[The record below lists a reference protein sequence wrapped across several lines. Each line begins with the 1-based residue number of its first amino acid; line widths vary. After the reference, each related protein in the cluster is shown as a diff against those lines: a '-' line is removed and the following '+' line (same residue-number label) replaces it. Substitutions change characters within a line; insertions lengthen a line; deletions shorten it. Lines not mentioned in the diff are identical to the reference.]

1 VSIDE
6 WLDSLALWARL
17 WPQRPL
23 PHESAEAWFLLLEDL
38 DAHDVRAG
46 LLAMAAD
53 PENRWP
59 PASPGEIRDR
69 CAGPDEDWVAAL
81 ARLAD
86 LVRRHP
92 YYDPPT
98 DLEPALAEY
107 VRSLGGWSSLCRS
120 LDLTDSTTRAQFRD
134 HWRVAS
140 RRAQVDRAALVAGSV
155 LPELTAGDDDR

>member
-1 VSIDE
+1 MTIDE
-6 WLDSLALWARL
+6 WLDNLALWARL

-23 PHESAEAWFLLLEDL
+23 PHESAEAWFVLLEDL
-38 DAHDVRAG
+38 DGAAVRAG

-69 CAGPDEDWVAAL
+69 CAPPGEDWTTAL

-86 LVRRHP
+86 IVRHHP

-107 VRSLGGWSSLCRS
+107 VRSMGGWRNLCRT

-140 RRAQVDRAALVAGSV
+140 RRAQVEQASLVAGSV
-155 LPELTAGDDDR
+155 LPELTEGGER